1 MSKSKTTFKI
11 SKENNF
17 SEWYTEILNAA
28 EVTDIRYGVKGFIVI
43 RPWGAMILD
52 KMFKIYESAMKR
64 TGHEPA
70 YFPTVI
76 PEENFKKEAGHVKGF
91 TPEVFWIES
100 KKGEERLALR
110 PTSETAFY
118 QMYNLWIRSYRDLP
132 LKMYQKGSIF
142 RSETKATRPL
152 IRGREFQWIESHNCF
167 ATKKEAE
174 DQVKDDIDMTES
186 VLHKIFAVPFLPMRR
201 PDWDKFPGAE
211 YTVGSDTI
219 MPDGRVLQLPSTH
232 MLGQNFSKAFN
243 VRYTDEKE
251 NEKFVWQTCY
261 GPGMSRM
268 MASIIGSH
276 GDDKGLIL
284 PYTLSPIQ
292 VIITPMHS
300 QKKDKE
306 IKKLA
311 EELNETFFEEH
322 IDAKIDHSN
331 KRPGEKYFF
340 WEMKGVPFRV
350 EIGEKELEK
359 KVVTLSIRDLDE
371 KRKVKIKDLI
381 EEIKN
386 LGAEFD
392 ARLIAKSDEE
402 FKSKIVSCKTKDE
415 IKKELSSKKIA
426 KFNFCS
432 TQENGKICAE
442 FIEKELQ
449 ARVMGT
455 NERNNEKPSGKCLF
469 CGEKATAIVYAGK
482 SY

>member
-1 MSKSKTTFKI
+1 
-11 SKENNF
+11 
-17 SEWYTEILNAA
+17 
-28 EVTDIRYGVKGFIVI
+28 
-43 RPWGAMILD
+43 
-52 KMFKIYESAMKR
+52 
-64 TGHEPA
+64 
-70 YFPTVI
+70 
-76 PEENFKKEAGHVKGF
+76 
-91 TPEVFWIES
+91 
-100 KKGEERLALR
+100 
-110 PTSETAFY
+110 
-118 QMYNLWIRSYRDLP
+118 
-132 LKMYQKGSIF
+132 
-142 RSETKATRPL
+142 
-152 IRGREFQWIESHNCF
+152 
-167 ATKKEAE
+167 
-174 DQVKDDIDMTES
+174 
-186 VLHKIFAVPFLPMRR
+186 
-201 PDWDKFPGAE
+201 
-211 YTVGSDTI
+211 
-219 MPDGRVLQLPSTH
+219 
-232 MLGQNFSKAFN
+232 
-243 VRYTDEKE
+243 
-251 NEKFVWQTCY
+251 
-261 GPGMSRM
+261 
-268 MASIIGSH
+268 
-276 GDDKGLIL
+276 
-284 PYTLSPIQ
+284 
-292 VIITPMHS
+292 MHS